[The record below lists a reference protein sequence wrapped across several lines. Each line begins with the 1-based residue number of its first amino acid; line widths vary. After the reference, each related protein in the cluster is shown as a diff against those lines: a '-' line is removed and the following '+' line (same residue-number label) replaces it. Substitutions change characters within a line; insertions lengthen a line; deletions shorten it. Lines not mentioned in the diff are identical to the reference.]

1 MKNTSLLL
9 FIICLSFSSFSQGP
23 LNDYEYDKED
33 LNIIFKELGFTTFKV
48 PIRQNK
54 NQLVDFIFEEY
65 QNGILVNQK
74 SLISD
79 AKIKFEKAGVDW
91 WKKYFAA
98 EKDSIY
104 YNRFYIIK
112 RDSSL
117 ILRLKTHGYSSF
129 ENITSLGSALFDSRI
144 VDLAKLEIDKNGSL
158 SPEKNADVLFLY
170 ANKKNSKEPLW
181 CPSGLPKAEVIKR
194 FDYVLFIK
202 IKEFQN

>member
-1 MKNTSLLL
+1 MKNISLVLL
-9 FIICLSFSSFSQGP
+9 FISFSYSSFSQGP
-23 LNDYEYDKED
+23 LNGYEYDKED

-65 QNGILVNQK
+65 QNGTLINQK

-104 YNRFYIIK
+104 YNRFYFIR
-112 RDSSL
+112 RDSTL

-129 ENITSLGSALFDSRI
+129 ESITSLGSALFDSRI
-144 VDLAKLEIDKNGSL
+144 VDSAKLEIDKYGSL

-181 CPSGLPKAEVIKR
+181 CPSGLPKSEVIKR
-194 FDYVLFIK
+194 FDYVLFIR